1 MKIKDRPEYS
11 SKSKPV
17 TFSPDTPVRDAVN
30 VMSDNNFG
38 SVVIVDNDNRV
49 AGIVTERD
57 LMRRLLFKKKSAD
70 KTMLSDIMTSEVR
83 VAQEDDSLLDWLR
96 IMSNER
102 FRHLPVVD
110 EEGKLVNM
118 MSQGDFV
125 SYTWPELFKRVVEN
139 TKATIGIGYQ
149 IVLIIIAMLTY
160 ALLINVLA

>member
-30 VMSDNNFG
+30 VMSENNFG

-160 ALLINVLA
+160 ALLINVRA